1 MSEESTD
8 HEEFPDCARCPAPV
22 CYSPAFMKGP
32 PNCPTKTR
40 ADVIEKAMARY
51 REPELAEFARV
62 ASVVEGTAYTRVP
75 WAPSTPSPATTRL
88 EEIIAFAKRM
98 GYRKLGVVFCIG
110 FMEEAEVLV
119 PLLEHRGFE
128 VVSVCCK
135 AGGIPKEEIG
145 VKDEEKIIPGS
156 YESMCN
162 PISQAEIVNGE
173 GCHFNIAMGLCV
185 GHDSLFLKYANALT
199 TVFAVKDRLLGHNP
213 LAALYQSRQY
223 YRRLRTRGGI
233 PGEAGEVEE

>member
-1 MSEESTD
+1 MSRESTQR
-8 HEEFPDCARCPAPV
+8 EAVVDCAKCPAPV
-22 CYSPAFMKGP
+22 CYTRAFMQGP

-40 ADVIEKAMARY
+40 ADAIERAMARY
-51 REPELAEFARV
+51 HDPELAEFARV

-75 WAPSTPSPATTRL
+75 WAPSTPSPITTRL
-88 EEIIAFAKRM
+88 EETISFAKRM

-110 FMEEAEVLV
+110 FRAEAEILV

-135 AGGIPKEEIG
+135 TGGIPKEEIG
-145 VKDEEKIIPGS
+145 IKDEEKIVSGS

-173 GCHFNIAMGLCV
+173 GCEFNIAMGLCV
-185 GHDSLFLKYANALT
+185 GHDSLFLKHASALS

-223 YRRLRTRGGI
+223 YRRLRARGGI
-233 PGEAGEVEE
+233 PGEGKAEA